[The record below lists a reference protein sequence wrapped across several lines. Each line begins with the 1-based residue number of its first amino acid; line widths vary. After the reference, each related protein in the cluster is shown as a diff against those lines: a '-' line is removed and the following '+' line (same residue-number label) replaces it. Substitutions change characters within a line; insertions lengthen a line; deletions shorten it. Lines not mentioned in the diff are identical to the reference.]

1 MNKSLFNIS
10 TEMQMIINELMETGG
25 ELTPEIENALIITQD
40 QLQSKSIGYAVVIRA
55 MEYQNA
61 TIDAEIKRLQDHK
74 RTRTNTVERLK
85 NALSMA
91 MQVCGMEVIE
101 DATTKIT
108 FRKSQTLEIVD
119 ETKVPKKYKTQVVT
133 TKIDKNAIKADMKNG
148 DKIKGVELI
157 TNQNLQIK

>member
-10 TEMQMIINELMETGG
+10 AEMQMIINELMETGG
-25 ELTPEIENALIITQD
+25 ELTPEIENALVITQD

-108 FRKSQTLEIVD
+108 FRKSQTLEIID

>member
-108 FRKSQTLEIVD
+108 FRKSQTLEIID

>member
-10 TEMQMIINELMETGG
+10 AEMQMIINELMETGG
-25 ELTPEIENALIITQD
+25 ELTPEIENALVITQD

-108 FRKSQTLEIVD
+108 FRKSQTLEIID

-148 DKIKGVELI
+148 DIIKGVELI